1 MEFKKIVQDLGDA
14 LVQIGWWVITIP
26 YMFYLYITRLPVM
39 VRMVGIEL
47 KKKKSDQFKN
57 IIPPASF
64 LILILI
70 APFACFKEL
79 FPTDVTLNFASRA
92 AYISIASLC
101 FLLPASIVHVKQ
113 TKHKFSKEKFHEAF
127 LKQCYIQ
134 PPLLLLL
141 AIIFLLVEQVQSNG
155 HSELITHDGEFTLL
169 GWLETILLLVY
180 SIIETKFIFP
190 QKEPNEKFSD
200 RMRRFLWVIVFII
213 ALVCVFMFCT
223 KPLLQLMS
231 E

>member
-14 LVQIGWWVITIP
+14 LVQIGWWIITIP
-26 YMFYLYITRLPVM
+26 YMFYLYITRLPIM

-47 KKKKSDQFKN
+47 KKEKTDQFKN
-57 IIPPASF
+57 IISPTLF

-79 FPTDVTLNFASRA
+79 FPEDVTLNFASRA
-92 AYISIASLC
+92 AYISIVSLC
-101 FLLPASIVHVKQ
+101 FLLPASIVQVMQ
-113 TKHKFSKEKFHEAF
+113 TKTRLSKEKFHEAF

-141 AIIFLLVEQVQSNG
+141 AAVFLIEEHTNRCS
-155 HSELITHDGEFTLL
+155 SLIADEWISTFLDWSGA
-169 GWLETILLLVY
+169 ILLFIY

-190 QKEPNEKFSD
+190 EKERNEKFSD
-200 RMRRFLWVIVFII
+200 RMRRFIWVFPFIMTLLYVL
-213 ALVCVFMFCT
+213 AFFS
-223 KPLLQLMS
+223 KSLLQLMS
-231 E
+231 EE